1 MENKEPVTVTMD
13 AKEIERNSR
22 IYDTSKLDPS
32 HKMWQYFNE
41 MNKAAMN
48 LCMDNPDLL
57 RNKNKLTELA
67 RKAIHESGYQYK
79 KKASRSKQFGQGD
92 EKKKTVC

>member
-1 MENKEPVTVTMD
+1 MTMD
-13 AKEIERNSR
+13 AKEIDRNSR

-57 RNKNKLTELA
+57 RNKTSSL
-67 RKAIHESGYQYK
+67 S
-79 KKASRSKQFGQGD
+79 
-92 EKKKTVC
+92 